1 MPPWLGGY
9 GYTEASRK
17 HETTI
22 PATQATDHF
31 IAADETLSHR
41 KGRAM
46 QFLRVLSVVDCHAE
60 GESGKVIVGGIGQ
73 IPGETMFDKRE
84 FLRAERDDIRRLVL
98 LEPRGAV
105 WHNANILLPSHHPD
119 ADMGFVILETTEYPA
134 MSGSNAMCVATVLL
148 ETGIVPMT
156 MPVTELVLEAPAGLI
171 RVRCDCSDGKVLS
184 VRLVNQPAFVY
195 HRDAHVEVE
204 GLGAVRLD
212 VAYGGM
218 TFAMVHAEELGFE
231 IAPSEAREICE
242 VGEQVKKAA
251 SEQLEVEHPVDA
263 RIPGITNFEMMG
275 PLRHDAGV
283 LTARNTAVV
292 SPGRCDR
299 SPCGTGTSARLAL
312 LHAQGLIRPGE
323 LFVHESITG
332 SRFTSS
338 IDALTTVGPYDA
350 VVPAVAGQAWITG
363 FSQMGLHPTDPYPQG
378 FTVADTWMQEF
389 SLLAG

>member
-1 MPPWLGGY
+1 
-9 GYTEASRK
+9 
-17 HETTI
+17 
-22 PATQATDHF
+22 
-31 IAADETLSHR
+31 
-41 KGRAM
+41 
-46 QFLRVLSVVDCHAE
+46 
-60 GESGKVIVGGIGQ
+60 
-73 IPGETMFDKRE
+73 
-84 FLRAERDDIRRLVL
+84 
-98 LEPRGAV
+98 
-105 WHNANILLPSHHPD
+105 
-119 ADMGFVILETTEYPA
+119 
-134 MSGSNAMCVATVLL
+134 
-148 ETGIVPMT
+148 
-156 MPVTELVLEAPAGLI
+156 
-171 RVRCDCSDGKVLS
+171 
-184 VRLVNQPAFVY
+184 
-195 HRDAHVEVE
+195 
-204 GLGAVRLD
+204 
-212 VAYGGM
+212 
-218 TFAMVHAEELGFE
+218 
-231 IAPSEAREICE
+231 
-242 VGEQVKKAA
+242 
-251 SEQLEVEHPVDA
+251 
-263 RIPGITNFEMMG
+263 MMG

>member
-1 MPPWLGGY
+1 MC
-9 GYTEASRK
+9 
-17 HETTI
+17 I
-22 PATQATDHF
+22 
-31 IAADETLSHR
+31 
-41 KGRAM
+41 
-46 QFLRVLSVVDCHAE
+46 
-60 GESGKVIVGGIGQ
+60 
-73 IPGETMFDKRE
+73 
-84 FLRAERDDIRRLVL
+84 RDR
-98 LEPRGAV
+98 
-105 WHNANILLPSHHPD
+105 
-119 ADMGFVILETTEYPA
+119 
-134 MSGSNAMCVATVLL
+134 
-148 ETGIVPMT
+148 
-156 MPVTELVLEAPAGLI
+156 
-171 RVRCDCSDGKVLS
+171 
-184 VRLVNQPAFVY
+184 
-195 HRDAHVEVE
+195 
-204 GLGAVRLD
+204 
-212 VAYGGM
+212 
-218 TFAMVHAEELGFE
+218 
-231 IAPSEAREICE
+231 SEAREICE